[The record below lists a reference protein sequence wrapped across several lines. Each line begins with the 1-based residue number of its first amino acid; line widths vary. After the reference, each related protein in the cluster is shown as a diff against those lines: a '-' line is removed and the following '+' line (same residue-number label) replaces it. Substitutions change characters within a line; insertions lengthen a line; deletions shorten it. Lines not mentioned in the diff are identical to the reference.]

1 MAILAELDNL
11 NHRVADRDLF
21 CDLTLTINEGD
32 RIGLVGHNGSGK
44 STLLRVITGEL
55 SPDSCARRLRRGLRI
70 RAVEQFLPSELADET
85 AVVAVGCERWQA
97 EATLAELGFS
107 EHALDLKVRD
117 LSGGQQNRLMFARAV
132 VSDPDLLILDEPTN
146 HLDLAT
152 IVRFEDALVNFGN
165 AFVLVSHDRSFLD
178 AVTTQT
184 MVLRDERIYRFTGG
198 YSEAMQRLEE
208 ADEAAAKTRA
218 AEERKIEALRASAKR
233 MRMWAS
239 QVNENE
245 KLARRARNMERRVER
260 LEEDKT
266 FVTQGSKLNLT
277 VDAGRS
283 KAKEIVRIVDHDVTI
298 GDTVLFHIDELLIRP
313 GERLALL
320 GHNGVGKTTFI
331 KSLVAA
337 IGDDEVP
344 ASYRISPQTAMG
356 YYDQELD
363 EVQGSGSL
371 FDFASARVDASD
383 ESLRRRL
390 INAGFPYKDHIKRV
404 RVLSGGERARLLFLV
419 LSMRRANFLIL
430 DEPTNHVD
438 IEGKEQLEIDLT
450 DGAAAV
456 LMTSHDRRF
465 IETVAD
471 RFVLIEG
478 GRLTEITDPQT
489 FFRSSDVGRDSAFRK
504 LEGTA
509 DGSRDP
515 VSDVLVRIE
524 ELEKLLEADVARKPK
539 FQKRERQRAWREEID
554 RLYQSLD

>member
-21 CDLTLTINEGD
+21 CDLTLIINQGD

-44 STLLRVITGEL
+44 STLLKVITGEL
-55 SPDSCARRLRRGLRI
+55 PPDSGARRLRRGLRI
-70 RAVEQFLPSELADET
+70 RAVEQFLPAELADET

-107 EHALDLKVRD
+107 THALDLKVRD
-117 LSGGQQNRLMFARAV
+117 LSGGQQNRLMFARAI

-152 IVRFEDALVNFGN
+152 IVRFEEALANFAN

-184 MVLRDERIYRFTGG
+184 MVLRDERIYRFGGG
-198 YSEAMQRLEE
+198 YSQAMQRLAE

-218 AEERKIEALRASAKR
+218 AEERRIEALRASAKR
-233 MRMWAS
+233 IRQWTS

-245 KLARRARNMERRVER
+245 KLARRARSMERRVER
-260 LEEDKT
+260 LEEDRT

-277 VDAGRS
+277 VDVGRS

-298 GDTVLFHIDELLIRP
+298 GETVLFHIDELLIRP

-337 IGDDEVP
+337 IGAENAP
-344 ASYRISPQTAMG
+344 ASFSISPQTAMG

-363 EVQGSGSL
+363 EVHGSGSL
-371 FDFASARVDASD
+371 FDFASARVEAAD
-383 ESLRRRL
+383 ETLRRRL
-390 INAGFPYKDHIKRV
+390 INAGFPYKDHDKRV
-404 RVLSGGERARLLFLV
+404 SVLSGGERARLLFLV

-438 IEGKEQLEIDLT
+438 IEGKEQLEIDLMG
-450 DGAAAV
+450 GAAAV

-471 RFVLIEG
+471 RFVLIEA
-478 GRLTEITDPQT
+478 GRLTEITDPQA
-489 FFRSSDVGRDSAFRK
+489 FFRSSDAGRDSAFRAHEK
-504 LEGTA
+504 AAKSDE
-509 DGSRDP
+509 P
-515 VSDVLVRIE
+515 VNDVLMRIE
-524 ELEKLLEADVARKPK
+524 ELETLLEADVARKPK
-539 FQKRERQRAWREEID
+539 FQKPDRQKVWRAEIE

>member
-55 SPDSCARRLRRGLRI
+55 SPDAGARRLRRGLRI
-70 RAVEQFLPSELADET
+70 RAVEQFLPAELAGET

-152 IVRFEDALVNFGN
+152 IVRFEDALTNFGN

-198 YSEAMQRLEE
+198 YSDAMQRLAE

-218 AEERKIEALRASAKR
+218 AEERKIETLRASAKR

-260 LEEDKT
+260 LEGDKT

-277 VDAGRS
+277 VDVGRS
-283 KAKEIVRIVDHDVTI
+283 KAREIVRIVDHDVTI

-337 IGDDEVP
+337 IGAEDAP

-363 EVQGSGSL
+363 EVQGGGSL

-390 INAGFPYKDHIKRV
+390 INAGFPYKDHGKRV

-438 IEGKEQLEIDLT
+438 IEGKEQLEIDLM

-478 GRLTEITDPQT
+478 GRLTEITNPQG
-489 FFRSSDVGRDSAFRK
+489 FFHSSDAGRDSAFHQHR
-504 LEGTA
+504 GTT
-509 DGSRDP
+509 DGAHEP
-515 VSDVLVRIE
+515 INDVLVRIE
-524 ELEKLLEADVARKPK
+524 ELETLLAADVARKPK
-539 FQKRERQRAWREEID
+539 FQKPDRQRAWREEID
-554 RLYQSLD
+554 RLYRLLD